1 MTTSGSTACGCAPLG
16 FEAVGCDAT
25 VPGGFGYGFEARAG
39 QFITLIDLFG
49 RQAGD
54 FVALNRDDLREV
66 LSPVHTRR
74 HLMSLFFRI
83 GDCLI
88 SSRGRPMFRVVADT
102 VGIHDSNVP
111 ACDPT
116 RYAVD
121 FGVPGHRNCLE
132 NMHEPLASY
141 GLDLLD
147 VPEPF
152 NFFQNGP
159 VTPDGRMAVIDPV
172 SRPGDHLVL
181 EALMDV
187 VCALS
192 PCPQDIIPG
201 NGLVVTDMRVVV
213 SDAAPSV
220 RGN

>member
-1 MTTSGSTACGCAPLG
+1 MSGLTRCACSPPVFA
-16 FEAVGCDAT
+16 AVACDEV
-25 VPGGFGYGFEARAG
+25 VPGGFGRGFAASAG
-39 QFITLIDLFG
+39 QYLTLIDLFG

-54 FVALNRDDLREV
+54 FVALNRDDLAEV
-66 LSPVHTRR
+66 LSPIHTRR
-74 HLMSLFFRI
+74 RNMSLFFAI
-83 GDCLI
+83 GDCLW
-88 SSRGRPMFRVVADT
+88 SSRDRPMFEVVADT

-132 NMHEPLASY
+132 NLFEALAPH
-141 GLDLLD
+141 GIDVLD

-159 VTPDGRMAVIDPV
+159 VTPDGRMMVTDPV

-181 EALMDV
+181 RALMDV

-201 NGLVVTDMRVVV
+201 NGLEVTDMRVVV
-213 SDAAPSV
+213 SDAAPQWAG
-220 RGN
+220 R

>member
-1 MTTSGSTACGCAPLG
+1 MNAGPATLRLPALAHD
-16 FEAVGCDAT
+16 AV
-25 VPGGFGYGFEARAG
+25 VPGGFGHGFEARAG
-39 QFITLIDLFG
+39 QYITLIDLHG

-54 FVALNRDDLREV
+54 FVAISRADPGEV
-66 LSPVHTRR
+66 LSPVETRR
-74 HLMSLFFRI
+74 RNLSLFFALGDHLMS
-83 GDCLI
+83 
-88 SSRGRPMFRVVADT
+88 SEGREMFEVVADS

-121 FGVPGHRNCLE
+121 FGVPGHRNCLD
-132 NMHEPLASY
+132 NMAEALTPY
-141 GLDLLD
+141 GIDALH

-159 VTPDGRMAVIDPV
+159 VTADGRMAVTDPI

-181 EALMDV
+181 RALMDV
-187 VCALS
+187 ACALS

-201 NGLVVTDMRVVV
+201 NGLVVTDMRIAV
-213 SDAAPSV
+213 SDDPPTSLE
-220 RGN
+220 G